1 MSPTIKP
8 QSNGIHMNGTHANG
22 NSNPYS
28 VPREAKCLFQD
39 GIVNNPLMASGLPS
53 DAAELAA
60 KVKFTGTDEPSLPI
74 NWRFAESVSAMKG
87 LEALMVMA
95 LVKKKY
101 GVEVKEAEI
110 DT

>member
-1 MSPTIKP
+1 MDSPTIKL
-8 QSNGIHMNGTHANG
+8 QSNGTHTNG
-22 NSNPYS
+22 NSSPYS
-28 VPREAKCLFQD
+28 VPREARSVFQD

-60 KVKFTGTDEPSLPI
+60 KVKFIGTDEPSLPI

>member
-1 MSPTIKP
+1 M
-8 QSNGIHMNGTHANG
+8 HVNGTHTNG
-22 NSNPYS
+22 NSNHYS
-28 VPREAKCLFQD
+28 VPREAQRVFQD
-39 GIVNNPLMASGLPS
+39 GIVNNPLMASGLPP

-60 KVKFTGTDEPSLPI
+60 KVKFSGTDEPSLPI

-87 LEALMVMA
+87 LEALMIMA

-101 GVEVKEAEI
+101 GLEVKEAEI